1 MVKQVIKRRKLSSKK
16 NLPFKAYLTPM
27 NTLDPIII
35 IEDDLDDQEML
46 KAAFEKLPYD
56 NEICFFN
63 DGQSALEYLNRTD
76 IIPFLILS
84 DINMPVLDGFA
95 LRDKVKMDA
104 KLQVKC
110 IPYLFFT
117 TASNQQ
123 LIIDAYSKSVQ
134 GFFIKPN
141 SVPVLEDTIRVIMEY
156 WTLCAS
162 PNKGVNG
169 QW

>member
-1 MVKQVIKRRKLSSKK
+1 M
-16 NLPFKAYLTPM
+16 
-27 NTLDPIII
+27 
-35 IEDDLDDQEML
+35 DDQEML
-46 KAAFEKLPYD
+46 RGAFAKLHYE

-63 DGQSALEYLNRTD
+63 NGQSALDYLNRTD

-84 DINMPVLDGFA
+84 DINMPILDGFA

-117 TASNQQ
+117 TASDQQ
-123 LIIDAYSKSVQ
+123 IVIDAYSKSVQ
-134 GFFIKPN
+134 GFFIKP
-141 SVPVLEDTIRVIMEY
+141 SSIPVLENTIRVMMEY

-162 PNKGVNG
+162 PNKSV
-169 QW
+169 